1 MSRRTRRAS
10 KQPAAAPS
18 PGVLDGPQSVAAVR
32 FASSGFEG
40 ANFSTRRGYIY
51 FPTLETRREVD
62 SYSRLELIRRA
73 RWLKR
78 NTGFAK
84 RCINAISN
92 MVGFLTP
99 RPLTSD
105 REWNAAAEKLWRTRA
120 CSATTFDLSRRFNA
134 NSYQPLLTRTR
145 LLDGDV
151 LSVFTQ
157 GAAHTSP
164 ALRCDL
170 QRIATALAEQ
180 GIETDWPALLEALC
194 GPVPEELR
202 ANRANQRAWDD
213 FWPWAAEHVAKQ
225 QFPCAADWLKSL
237 RADGSL
243 IRLSKGDAAI
253 ATERVRRACA
263 VLTQLPLMNEPLPGA
278 AARLCGNSHALDPD
292 SPLATLILRS
302 LAMQRATS
310 VPDRSD
316 DRRQLWSTSASFAT
330 TSVPRSRNR
339 ISP

>member
-1 MSRRTRRAS
+1 MPWS
-10 KQPAAAPS
+10 
-18 PGVLDGPQSVAAVR
+18 VR
-32 FASSGFEG
+32 FNGGEFFTQNLPGLEWLAEPLSSRARQNCGLYEQCPNKLVIVFSAPG
-40 ANFSTRRGYIY
+40 WKRFVDALANFRNRGKTLPASISIADATDDERRCY
-51 FPTLETRREVD
+51 
-62 SYSRLELIRRA
+62 
-73 RWLKR
+73 
-78 NTGFAK
+78 
-84 RCINAISN
+84 
-92 MVGFLTP
+92 
-99 RPLTSD
+99 
-105 REWNAAAEKLWRTRA
+105 
-120 CSATTFDLSRRFNA
+120 
-134 NSYQPLLTRTR
+134 TR
-145 LLDGDV
+145 LLR
-151 LSVFTQ
+151 LKQ
-157 GAAHTSP
+157 PPASP

-170 QRIATALAEQ
+170 QHIATALAQQ

-339 ISP
+339 VSP